1 MKTLNIFVAG
11 LERNKGRKNPGKR
24 CKYISLSSRP
34 SLGRHKTLPWHK
46 EFSDLEVFK
55 VIRQERHLRQA
66 FRLGACK
73 MFLFFC
79 ETHERTCCII
89 ALFFF
94 SYLSP
99 SGECGAGGSDAG
111 CLRLIGSE

>member
-11 LERNKGRKNPGKR
+11 LKRNKDRKNPEKR
-24 CKYISLSSRP
+24 CKYIRLSSWP
-34 SLGRHKTLPWHK
+34 SFRRHKTLTHH
-46 EFSDLEVFK
+46 ESFSDLELFK
-55 VIRQERHLRQA
+55 VIRQQRHLRQV
-66 FRLGACK
+66 FRLETCK

-79 ETHERTCCII
+79 EMHEGTCCII

-99 SGECGAGGSDAG
+99 SGECGGGGSDAG